1 MKHPDPAAEM
11 AKLFKCISRKQSEG
25 IRVADICRV
34 LSFDVLT
41 CRATVQPLIR
51 SGSGDPAPIQN
62 VPAIGQR
69 FMQEGSTL
77 EQVYKPVL
85 HVGDVVFV
93 LFADQEIK
101 NGLAGRVTSPDT
113 QRRHDKNDAVII
125 GVFPGSL

>member
-1 MKHPDPAAEM
+1 MKQPDPAASM
-11 AKLFKCISRKQSEG
+11 AKLLKNFNSKQNDG
-25 IRVADICRV
+25 LRVADICRV
-34 LSFDVLT
+34 LTFDAAS

-51 SGSGDPAPIQN
+51 SGSDDPAPIQN

-69 FMQEGSTL
+69 LLLEGSQV
-77 EQVYKPVL
+77 EQVYKPAL
-85 HVGDVVFV
+85 HVGDVVLV

-125 GVFPGSL
+125 GVFPVSL